1 MSVDFSAIATSQI
14 LPCTESVG
22 YRDPAAVFH
31 EGSVYCFYSYVEKG
45 EDGWTYF
52 RLGVSISED
61 LVHWR
66 GPYLLT
72 EADRRFNYSSPG
84 CVIWVGDEFVMCIQ
98 TYPTQNNAPDQVCGD
113 QTSRLYLI
121 RSKDLLHWS
130 EPELMRVHGDD
141 VAEAD
146 MGRMIDP
153 YIVRDI
159 HDEGRYLVFYK
170 QHPKGMPHDKTDTGY
185 PVEYMCYSST
195 RDLKHFQYEGYVE
208 CGENVCVLPW
218 QEGYRIYNSP
228 QNGVA
233 CLLTKDFIHYEREAP
248 LIFGQKEWPWAQ
260 ERLTAGFVLD
270 GRNEPGVGKYLMF
283 FNADAPE
290 HFPFCASVGIAW
302 SDDLVNWQYK

>member
-1 MSVDFSAIATSQI
+1 MNVDFSPIATSQI

-45 EDGWTYF
+45 ADGWTYF
-52 RLGVSISED
+52 CLGVSISED

-84 CVIWVGDEFVMCIQ
+84 CVIRVGDEFVMCIQ
-98 TYPTQNNAPDQVCGD
+98 TYPTLNNAPDQVCGD

-141 VAEAD
+141 VAEED

-170 QHPKGMPHDKTDTGY
+170 QHPRGGPTPRRIPATRW
-185 PVEYMCYSST
+185 ST
-195 RDLKHFQYEGYVE
+195 CAIPPRGI
-208 CGENVCVLPW
+208 CSISNTRAMW
-218 QEGYRIYNSP
+218 NAARMS
-228 QNGVA
+228 A
-233 CLLTKDFIHYEREAP
+233 CCPGRRVIVFTTRRRTA
-248 LIFGQKEWPWAQ
+248 WPA
-260 ERLTAGFVLD
+260 
-270 GRNEPGVGKYLMF
+270 
-283 FNADAPE
+283 
-290 HFPFCASVGIAW
+290 C
-302 SDDLVNWQYK
+302 